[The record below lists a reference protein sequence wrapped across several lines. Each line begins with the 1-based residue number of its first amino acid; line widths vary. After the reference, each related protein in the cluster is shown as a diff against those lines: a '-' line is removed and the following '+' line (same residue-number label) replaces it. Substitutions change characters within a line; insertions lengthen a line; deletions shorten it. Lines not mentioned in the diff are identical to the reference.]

1 MRCFLRRFLIV
12 AVLGYAVVCCIA
24 GVFLAEITLHP
35 GRRTLTSAGDAQARE
50 MSGRHNAKIENATIS
65 ANDGASLQAW
75 LIRPHRGNG
84 DVVILLHGLSDNRIG
99 MIGYAELLVNH
110 GFTVL
115 LPDAR
120 AHGSSGG
127 AIATYGLLE
136 SDDISRWY
144 KWLDFHEHPN
154 CIFGFGESMGAAQ
167 LLSALQPEPDF
178 CAVAAESPFSTFRE
192 IAYDRVGQFFH
203 TGPWLGRT
211 LLFPIVEAAFAY
223 ARWHDHVDLAGIS
236 PLNAASSSRVPIFL
250 IHGRQDSNIPV
261 RHSRAIAAQNAS
273 LVLWEVPNAD
283 HCGAISVAPEEFEN
297 KLIAWFQRHTR
308 VKTANLLSN
317 PRFPSITASQLRIF
331 HV

>member
-12 AVLGYAVVCCIA
+12 AVLGYAAVCCIA
-24 GVFLAEITLHP
+24 GVFLADATLHP
-35 GRRTLTSAGDAQARE
+35 ARRPLTAADEFRPHEMSNRHDAQ
-50 MSGRHNAKIENATIS
+50 IENAALS
-65 ANDGASLQAW
+65 ATDGALLQAW
-75 LIRPHRGNG
+75 LIRPQRGNG
-84 DVVILLHGLSDNRIG
+84 DAVILLHGLSDNRIG

-120 AHGSSGG
+120 AHGASSG
-127 AIATYGLLE
+127 ALATYGLLE

-167 LLSALQPEPDF
+167 LLAALSTEPDF
-178 CAVAAESPFSTFRE
+178 CAVAAESSFSTFRE

-203 TGPWLGRT
+203 TGTWLGRT
-211 LLFPIVEAAFAY
+211 LLYPIVEAAFAY

-308 VKTANLLSN
+308 VKTANLSSN

>member
-1 MRCFLRRFLIV
+1 
-12 AVLGYAVVCCIA
+12 
-24 GVFLAEITLHP
+24 
-35 GRRTLTSAGDAQARE
+35 
-50 MSGRHNAKIENATIS
+50 
-65 ANDGASLQAW
+65 
-75 LIRPHRGNG
+75 
-84 DVVILLHGLSDNRIG
+84 

-120 AHGSSGG
+120 AHGASGG

-144 KWLDFHEHPN
+144 KWLYFHEHPN

-167 LLSALQPEPDF
+167 LLPALRTEPDF
-178 CAVAAESPFSTFRE
+178 CAVAVESPFSTFRE

-211 LLFPIVEAAFAY
+211 LLFPLVETAFAY
-223 ARWHDHVDLAGIS
+223 ARWHDHIDLAGIS
-236 PLNAASSSRVPIFL
+236 PLNAAASSHVPVFL
-250 IHGRQDSNIPV
+250 IHGQQDRNIPV
-261 RHSRAIAAQNAS
+261 RHSRAIAAQNPS
-273 LVLWEVPNAD
+273 LTLWEVPGAD
-283 HCGAISVAPEEFEN
+283 HCGAVRVAPEEFEH
-297 KLIAWFQRHTR
+297 KLIAWFQWHTG

-317 PRFPSITASQLRIF
+317 PRFLSIAASQLRIF